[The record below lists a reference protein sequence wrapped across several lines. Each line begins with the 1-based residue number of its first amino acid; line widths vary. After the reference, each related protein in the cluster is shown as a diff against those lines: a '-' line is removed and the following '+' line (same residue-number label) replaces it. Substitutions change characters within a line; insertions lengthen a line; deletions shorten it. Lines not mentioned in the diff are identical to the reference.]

1 MKGFIILT
9 KISPCGI
16 SATMNM
22 QKRILHYEKIELYK
36 LIEIVGL
43 SVYSGVV
50 PALSDEVCL
59 WWVFHSNKNAVSDI
73 RLNVVGDLKKLYKS
87 LYMLQSP

>member
-1 MKGFIILT
+1 
-9 KISPCGI
+9 
-16 SATMNM
+16 MNM

-50 PALSDEVCL
+50 PALSDEV
-59 WWVFHSNKNAVSDI
+59 
-73 RLNVVGDLKKLYKS
+73 G
-87 LYMLQSP
+87 M

>member
-1 MKGFIILT
+1 
-9 KISPCGI
+9 
-16 SATMNM
+16 MNM

-59 WWVFHSNKNAVSDI
+59 W
-73 RLNVVGDLKKLYKS
+73 
-87 LYMLQSP
+87 

>member
-1 MKGFIILT
+1 MKGFIIRT

-50 PALSDEVCL
+50 PALSDEV
-59 WWVFHSNKNAVSDI
+59 
-73 RLNVVGDLKKLYKS
+73 G
-87 LYMLQSP
+87 M